1 MIGTLLAALPALA
14 DTVVTALTLAIGA
27 GGGVAVVVLQRRR
40 ARHRAPSG
48 RVLLALAGGSVSCA
62 AIDAAARIGRAD
74 DAIVVPAALVATP
87 YHLPLD
93 CPLPEAASGA
103 LDLLEAVEQRLRRA
117 GVEVDPRMVQ
127 GRTLRHALRRL
138 AAQERFDRLV
148 VPAADAEGD
157 DGFSAEDVGW
167 LLAHVDGEV
176 LVLRPGRDG
185 TAAPADVAA
194 DPPPVGSRRHVP
206 GSARTDPDPALSDG
220 GGRRGPA
227 AAGV

>member
-1 MIGTLLAALPALA
+1 MIATNLAALPALA
-14 DTVVTALTLAIGA
+14 DTIVTVATLALGA
-27 GGGVAVVVLQRRR
+27 IGGGAVVLLQRRR
-40 ARHRAPSG
+40 ARRRAPSG
-48 RVLLALAGGSVSCA
+48 RVLLALAGNGVSCA

-103 LDLLEAVEQRLRRA
+103 LDLLETVEQRLRRA

-138 AAQERFDRLV
+138 TEQERFDRLV
-148 VPAADAEGD
+148 VPAADVDGD
-157 DGFSAEDVGW
+157 DGFSADDVGW

-185 TAAPADVAA
+185 PSAVAGAAPE
-194 DPPPVGSRRHVP
+194 PPPVGSRRHVS
-206 GSARTDPDPALSDG
+206 GSAWTDPDPALPD
-220 GGRRGPA
+220 GGRRRGA
-227 AAGV
+227 APAGV